1 MDEDVA
7 VTDLTS
13 RLRYPKPGTPN
24 PLVTVHSYA
33 IATQATVK
41 QTVRT
46 LTWPGSMPL
55 ADRII
60 LEVGWVGD
68 RDLLVK
74 EVDRAARKGIVVIF
88 AKGQNEG
95 KVTRILGKEGEEGDD
110 GWIDH
115 VRSKGEKFY
124 EVTDFSNNQSQN
136 AIPIPG
142 DVPGYLD
149 VVPTKDGYPHV
160 ALFAPVTSGEP
171 IWISKGEW
179 EVANGISGVDLEKGI
194 V

>member
-1 MDEDVA
+1 
-7 VTDLTS
+7 
-13 RLRYPKPGTPN
+13 
-24 PLVTVHSYA
+24 
-33 IATQATVK
+33 
-41 QTVRT
+41 
-46 LTWPGSMPL
+46 MPL

-74 EVDRAARKGIVVIF
+74 EVDRAARKGSVVIF
-88 AKGQNEG
+88 QAGEREG
-95 KVTRILGKEGEEGDD
+95 VVTRVLGEDGEEGDD

-115 VRSKGEKFY
+115 VCFPLLFLGDRILTRQSL
-124 EVTDFSNNQSQN
+124 QSQN

-149 VVPTKDGYPHV
+149 VVPTKDGYPHI
-160 ALFAPVTSGEP
+160 ALFAPVTSSEP
-171 IWISKGEW
+171 IWITRGEW
-179 EVANGISGVDLEKGI
+179 EVANGISGADLKNGI

>member
-1 MDEDVA
+1 M
-7 VTDLTS
+7 
-13 RLRYPKPGTPN
+13 
-24 PLVTVHSYA
+24 
-33 IATQATVK
+33 
-41 QTVRT
+41 
-46 LTWPGSMPL
+46 TWPRAMPL

-74 EVDRAARKGIVVIF
+74 EVDRAARRGSVVIF
-88 AKGQNEG
+88 QGGEREG
-95 KVTRILGKEGEEGDD
+95 KVTRVLGKDGEEGDD

-115 VRSKGEKFY
+115 VCSLLCAVVH
-124 EVTDFSNNQSQN
+124 VTYRPLLQSQN

-149 VVPTKDGYPHV
+149 VVPTKDGYPHI
-160 ALFAPVTSGEP
+160 ALFAPVTSSEP
-171 IWISKGEW
+171 IWITQGEW
-179 EVANGISGVDLEKGI
+179 EVANGISGVDLKNGI